1 MYVRTCSPI
10 VYAYILITELI
21 LLNTNQTKKAFGDG
35 ENDVE
40 MFQVVN
46 YGIAVANA
54 KPMLK
59 DAARFVT
66 EANSENG
73 VGKALDTIVQA
84 VIESQQC

>member
-1 MYVRTCSPI
+1 MTC
-10 VYAYILITELI
+10 E
-21 LLNTNQTKKAFGDG
+21 KAFGDG
-35 ENDVE
+35 ENDLE

-59 DAARFVT
+59 DAARFIT
-66 EANSENG
+66 DGNSENG

-84 VIESQQC
+84 LAESNKC